1 MIISSTLFCVDTA
14 GHSSQTLRRGISVG
28 LGERLALSC
37 NSRDLFINISV
48 FGARLNTNIAP
59 EIRPSSAKKERIVYQ
74 APFSGI
80 FATQN
85 DWYPPTNTMGSNQYW
100 GIFHLTQAD
109 LVEDLHRLE
118 TKFFQKKGCG
128 GGLIFPLRLNLK
140 YMK

>member
-1 MIISSTLFCVDTA
+1 MISSTLFCVDTA

-59 EIRPSSAKKERIVYQ
+59 EIRPSSAKKKGSSTKHH
-74 APFSGI
+74 FSGI

-85 DWYPPTNTMGSNQYW
+85 D
-100 GIFHLTQAD
+100 
-109 LVEDLHRLE
+109 
-118 TKFFQKKGCG
+118 
-128 GGLIFPLRLNLK
+128 
-140 YMK
+140 